1 MNKIRSLSDL
11 LVPGYKYSS
20 PRFCWALSYY
30 LTLHG
35 KKVKTGD
42 TSVHTSNEIMEAQ
55 EMMMD
60 CEVICP
66 ALTQDQVR
74 VIADIGKKLAQYG
87 NNKTYFTRI
96 SDADYNIL
104 HTAGEEWSGGKIM
117 FKNGNYR
124 YILNVDS
131 RDGSH
136 SVVVRK
142 LGL

>member
-35 KKVKTGD
+35 KKVKMGD

-74 VIADIGKKLAQYG
+74 VISDIGKKLAQCG

-104 HTAGEEWSGGKIM
+104 HAAGEEWSGGKIM